1 MMRMRM
7 SDGAGTLLGRGGERG
22 GEVVVVVVV
31 VVGSLQRRRWA
42 VWTLEGFESK
52 THADTLVTQVC
63 NSGFCHSSLG

>member
-1 MMRMRM
+1 M
-7 SDGAGTLLGRGGERG
+7 SDGAGTLLGRGGGRG
-22 GEVVVVVVV
+22 GVVVVV

-63 NSGFCHSSLG
+63 NKWVLSLVTLAD